1 MKRLLV
7 ANRGEIAVRIIR
19 TAHEMGLETVLAVS
33 EADRTSLAA
42 ELSDCVSV
50 IGPAQAGQSYLNSA
64 AVIEAMHSSGAD
76 ALHPGYGFLSEDAEF
91 ARSVE
96 AAGVTWVG
104 PSPDSIALMGNKA
117 AARQAAKDAGVPV
130 LAGSDGAIAAED
142 DDVDAIAQ
150 SIGFPLLI
158 KASAGG
164 GGRGIRIVESADKLE
179 GEIQLAVAEAG
190 AAFGDPTIYLE
201 RFIDKARHVEV
212 QILGDGVDVVHLF
225 DRDCSL
231 QRRQQKI
238 VEETPA
244 PNLPGRLREQMLTAA
259 VDLGRRCGYRGAGTV
274 EFLYD
279 EARGEIC
286 FIEMNTRLQV
296 EHPVTEMITGID
308 LVREQ
313 LRIAGGEKLG
323 YDQSA
328 ITLNGHAIEMRI
340 NAENPALGFMPSPGI
355 ITEVRYPGGP
365 GVRVDSGVVSGSAV
379 SPYYDSLLAKVVVW
393 HSDRP
398 SALARGLRALSELRV
413 DGVETTTTYLQAVLA
428 HQAVTGV
435 THHTKFL
442 EQSADQL
449 LRGTV

>member
-19 TAHEMGLETVLAVS
+19 TAHEMGLETVLAAS
-33 EADRTSLAA
+33 EADTESLAA
-42 ELSDCVSV
+42 ALSDHVVV
-50 IGPAQAGQSYLNSA
+50 IGPAQAGHSYLDSA
-64 AVIEAMHSSGAD
+64 AVIDAVHSSGAD
-76 ALHPGYGFLSEDAEF
+76 AVHPGYGFLSEDANF

-117 AARQAAKDAGVPV
+117 AAREAARDAGVPV
-130 LAGSDGAIAAED
+130 LAGSDGAILAD
-142 DDVDAIAQ
+142 QDVRAIAE

-164 GGRGIRIVESADKLE
+164 GGRGIRIVETVDALE

-190 AAFGDPTIYLE
+190 AAFGDSAIYLE
-201 RFIDKARHVEV
+201 RFIDRARHVEV
-212 QILGDGVDVVHLF
+212 QILGDGTDVVHLF

-244 PNLPGRLREQMLTAA
+244 PNLPAHLREQMLTAA
-259 VDLGRRCGYRGAGTV
+259 VDLGKRCAYRGAGTV

-279 EARGEIC
+279 QARGEIC

-296 EHPVTEMITGID
+296 EHPVTEMITGMD

-313 LRIAGGEKLG
+313 LRIASGEKLG
-323 YDQSA
+323 YDQQQ
-328 ITLNGHAIEMRI
+328 ITRNGHAIEMRI
-340 NAENPALGFMPSPGI
+340 NAENPAMGFMPSPGT
-355 ITEVRYPGGP
+355 ITDIRYPGGP
-365 GVRVDSGVVSGSAV
+365 GVRVDSGVVAGSVV
-379 SPYYDSLLAKVVVW
+379 SPYYDSLVAKIVVW

-398 SALARGLRALSELRV
+398 SALGRALRALSELRV
-413 DGVETTTTYLQAVLA
+413 DGVNTTTSYLTSVLA
-428 HQAVTGV
+428 HRSVVNA

-449 LRGTV
+449 LQGTTT

>member
-19 TAHEMGLETVLAVS
+19 TAQEMGLETVLVVS

-42 ELSDCVSV
+42 ELSDYVSV
-50 IGPAQAGQSYLNSA
+50 IGPAQAVQSYLNSA
-64 AVIEAMHSSGAD
+64 AVIEAVHSSGAD
-76 ALHPGYGFLSEDAEF
+76 AVHPGYGFLSEDAEF

-117 AARQAAKDAGVPV
+117 AARQAAKEAGVPV
-130 LAGSDGAIAAED
+130 LVGSEGAIAAED
-142 DDVDAIAQ
+142 DVHAIAE

-164 GGRGIRIVESADKLE
+164 GGRGIRIVESADKLQ
-179 GEIQLAVAEAG
+179 GELQLAVAEAG
-190 AAFGDPTIYLE
+190 AAFGDPAIYLE

-244 PNLPGRLREQMLTAA
+244 PNLPDHLREQMLTAA
-259 VDLGRRCGYRGAGTV
+259 VDLGQRCGYRGAGTV

-313 LRIAGGEKLG
+313 LRIASGEKLG

-328 ITLNGHAIEMRI
+328 IKINGHAIEMRI
-340 NAENPALGFMPSPGI
+340 NAENPALGFMPSPGT
-355 ITEVRYPGGP
+355 ITDVRYPGGP

-379 SPYYDSLLAKVVVW
+379 SPYYDSLVAKIVVW

-398 SALARGLRALSELRV
+398 SAFGRALRALSELRI

-428 HQAVTGV
+428 HQAVADA

-449 LRGTV
+449 LRGTA

>member
-33 EADRTSLAA
+33 EADRASLAA
-42 ELSDCVSV
+42 ELSDYVTV

-64 AVIEAMHSSGAD
+64 AVIAAIHSSGAD
-76 ALHPGYGFLSEDAEF
+76 SVHPGYGFLSEDAEF

-96 AAGVTWVG
+96 AAGAIWVG

-117 AARQAAKDAGVPV
+117 AARQSAKDAGVPV
-130 LAGSDGAIAAED
+130 LVGSEGAIAAD
-142 DDVDAIAQ
+142 DDVKAIAEA
-150 SIGFPLLI
+150 IGFPLLI

-164 GGRGIRIVESADKLE
+164 GGRGIRIVDNVDALQ
-179 GEIQLAVAEAG
+179 GEIKLAVAEAG
-190 AAFGDPTIYLE
+190 AAFGDPAIYLE

-244 PNLPGRLREQMLTAA
+244 PNLPDHLRQRMLSAA
-259 VDLGRRCGYRGAGTV
+259 VDLGKRCAYRGAGTV

-323 YDQSA
+323 YDQQS
-328 ITLNGHAIEMRI
+328 ITRNGHAIEMRI
-340 NAENPALGFMPSPGI
+340 NAENPAMGFTPSPGT

-379 SPYYDSLLAKVVVW
+379 SPYYDSLVAKVIVW
-393 HSDRP
+393 HNDRP
-398 SALARGLRALSELRV
+398 SAIGRALRALSELRV
-413 DGVETTTTYLQAVLA
+413 EGVETTTTYLESVLA
-428 HQAVTGV
+428 HSAVASA

-449 LRGTV
+449 LQGIS